1 MELGGR
7 KTVQHEGK
15 EFAELKN
22 SICKGLKRQP
32 AYRTLIR
39 N

>member
-7 KTVQHEGK
+7 KTVQHEDK
-15 EFAELKN
+15 EFSELKN
-22 SICKGLKRQP
+22 SICKGLKRQS
-32 AYRTLIR
+32 AYMTLIR